1 MQLIKKRSLFE
12 ASRVVYLPVAKI
24 APNPDMP
31 RRDAPPGA
39 MRELTGSVS
48 RYGVLQPLSV
58 RRCGNGYELISGE
71 RRLRAAQLAGLRDVP
86 CIVMEVGE
94 QESAA
99 LVLVENL
106 QRRDLHYIEEAR
118 ALARLRSMYGY
129 SQEETAR
136 LVGRSQSAV
145 ANKLRLLKLP
155 DAVLTTLRESGLT
168 ERHARSLLRLRGER
182 EITSALTQMISSGM
196 NVAKAEA
203 YVEELLGNA
212 NPVKTAIEAS
222 PPAPVQAEPPPTA
235 PQSRKIAGIKD
246 VRFFLNTVERSV
258 LLMRQNGVNITVS
271 AEETGGEV
279 VMTIHLPLGK

>member
-1 MQLIKKRSLFE
+1 MQLIKKRGLFE

-31 RRDAPPGA
+31 RRETPPGA

-71 RRLRAAQLAGLRDVP
+71 RRFRAAQLAGLREVP

-118 ALARLRSMYGY
+118 ALERLRRMYGY

-155 DAVLTTLRESGLT
+155 QEILTTLRESGLT
-168 ERHARSLLRLRGER
+168 ERHARSLLRLHDER
-182 EITSALTQMISSGM
+182 EMTDALQRMIEGGM
-196 NVAKAEA
+196 NVARAEA
-203 YVEELLGNA
+203 YVDELLG
-212 NPVKTAIEAS
+212 TS
-222 PPAPVQAEPPPTA
+222 APEPPPE
-235 PQSRKIAGIKD
+235 PSPEPPPPPEPDSPPKRRIEGIKD
-246 VRFFLNTVERSV
+246 IRFFINTVERGV
-258 LLMRQNGVNITVS
+258 ILMRQNGVNVTGT
-271 AEETGGEV
+271 AEDLGREV
-279 VMTIHLPLGK
+279 VMTIRLPNGKN